1 MFGAQTV
8 SFIISGCPSF
18 TLLYVCIPLCKINYR
33 RQVDAVDADDI
44 ILTDITDNEQ
54 GQLTFTM
61 HIQVNN
67 GTGVLSAS
75 TLQESIEVCSNG
87 SSLQVMLQYI
97 TCMYGCMSFFVR
109 FSQSHFLY
117 YNFL

>member
-1 MFGAQTV
+1 MG
-8 SFIISGCPSF
+8 P
-18 TLLYVCIPLCKINYR
+18 
-33 RQVDAVDADDI
+33 DDI

-75 TLQESIEVCSNG
+75 TLQESIEVCTNG
-87 SSLQVMLQYI
+87 
-97 TCMYGCMSFFVR
+97 
-109 FSQSHFLY
+109 
-117 YNFL
+117 

>member
-1 MFGAQTV
+1 MYIFV
-8 SFIISGCPSF
+8 SFSSGSIVHHSLYF
-18 TLLYVCIPLCKINYR
+18 YVCTPLCKINYR
-33 RQVDAVDADDI
+33 RQVDSVGPDDI

-75 TLQESIEVCSNG
+75 TLQESIEVGTNG
-87 SSLQVMLQYI
+87 Y
-97 TCMYGCMSFFVR
+97 
-109 FSQSHFLY
+109 
-117 YNFL
+117 